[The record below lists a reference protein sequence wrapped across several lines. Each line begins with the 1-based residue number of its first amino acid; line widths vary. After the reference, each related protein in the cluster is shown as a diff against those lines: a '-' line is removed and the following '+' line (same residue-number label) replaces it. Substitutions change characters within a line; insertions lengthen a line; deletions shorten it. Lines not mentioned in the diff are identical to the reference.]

1 MKKKVYREK
10 YKITEETVQ
19 VVANAIVELAD
30 EQKRTIDSV
39 VSDIV
44 EESKPKKSKKVINN
58 DSINNSYI
66 KHI

>member
-30 EQKRTIDSV
+30 EQKRTIENV

-44 EESKPKKSKKVINN
+44 EESKPKKSKKG
-58 DSINNSYI
+58 D
-66 KHI
+66 K